1 MIGGN
6 RGGPAV
12 SLLLAASM
20 RPVVAQ
26 KGGGGDGDDGG
37 AAGAGEPAAGGVHAA
52 GGPRRRGGPQP
63 ADALGRP
70 AEPGGHRGA
79 VLGQVLGAGVGR
91 GAGLPAPGVRDRH
104 PAPPGAAA
112 HAGRARVPGVG
123 RVPAQAWQEVLRL
136 RRHAGRDRGGDRA
149 HVRGRR
155 GLPGGDPPA
164 RHLPQRAQH
173 HDGGHARPDEDRR
186 GGAAQVHRE
195 RHRGHGP
202 EVRRGQ
208 ERDHPRGD
216 ALRLAR
222 EVDPAGERTVGVLT
236 KLDIMDRGT
245 NARDVLEGYAAPLRH
260 GWVAVVNRAQADINS
275 QVTMEQAR
283 QSERAFFESKAE
295 YRGLSNCGMAAL
307 TSKLTRKLE
316 EAIVRQIPVIQ
327 NTIND
332 GVQMIQRE
340 LKQYGTNVPD
350 NRGAMVHEV
359 LTLCRAFEQAFG
371 LCLESG
377 EGGGEAV
384 LSIFETDLTQAIQ
397 QLPFKDVYSLQNVSR
412 VINEADGYQPH
423 LIAPEMGYRRLI
435 ECGLTLLK
443 EPSEG
448 VVDKVYIVLRN
459 LVDKVLSDPEN
470 DHISRY
476 GPLKGEICEQAARAL
491 EGMRDNSKKMVE
503 MESSY
508 LTAEFFREIIAA
520 DASGAAASAA
530 GDAHLKQIAKHV
542 SSYLAVVC
550 NQLKAT
556 IPKAIVHCLV
566 VQAKTAL
573 LDAFLQEVAGM
584 EDERVRA
591 RREMCHK
598 RLEMLTM
605 ASKEINI
612 ALGKALKTGRG
623 FGGQHGAPPQ
633 PV

>member
-1 MIGGN
+1 
-6 RGGPAV
+6 
-12 SLLLAASM
+12 
-20 RPVVAQ
+20 
-26 KGGGGDGDDGG
+26 
-37 AAGAGEPAAGGVHAA
+37 
-52 GGPRRRGGPQP
+52 
-63 ADALGRP
+63 
-70 AEPGGHRGA
+70 
-79 VLGQVLGAGVGR
+79 
-91 GAGLPAPGVRDRH
+91 
-104 PAPPGAAA
+104 
-112 HAGRARVPGVG
+112 
-123 RVPAQAWQEVLRL
+123 
-136 RRHAGRDRGGDRA
+136 
-149 HVRGRR
+149 
-155 GLPGGDPPA
+155 
-164 RHLPQRAQH
+164 
-173 HDGGHARPDEDRR
+173 
-186 GGAAQVHRE
+186 
-195 RHRGHGP
+195 
-202 EVRRGQ
+202 
-208 ERDHPRGD
+208 
-216 ALRLAR
+216 
-222 EVDPAGERTVGVLT
+222 
-236 KLDIMDRGT
+236 
-245 NARDVLEGYAAPLRH
+245 
-260 GWVAVVNRAQADINS
+260 
-275 QVTMEQAR
+275 MEQAR

-332 GVQMIQRE
+332 GVQMIQRQ

-443 EPSEG
+443 EPSE
-448 VVDKVYIVLRN
+448 D

-491 EGMRDNSKKMVE
+491 EGMRDNSKKMVTTMVE

-530 GDAHLKQIAKHV
+530 HLKQIAKHV

-550 NQLKAT
+550 NQLKA
-556 IPKAIVHCLV
+556 
-566 VQAKTAL
+566 
-573 LDAFLQEVAGM
+573 
-584 EDERVRA
+584 
-591 RREMCHK
+591 
-598 RLEMLTM
+598 
-605 ASKEINI
+605 
-612 ALGKALKTGRG
+612 
-623 FGGQHGAPPQ
+623 
-633 PV
+633 

>member
-1 MIGGN
+1 MSAAALPPSSLPSRSSGSPWAKGDEL
-6 RGGPAV
+6 RV
-12 SLLLAASM
+12 SPYASVLLAAC
-20 RPVVAQ
+20 
-26 KGGGGDGDDGG
+26 GLYL
-37 AAGAGEPAAGGVHAA
+37 HA
-52 GGPRRRGGPQP
+52 
-63 ADALGRP
+63 
-70 AEPGGHRGA
+70 
-79 VLGQVLGAGVGR
+79 
-91 GAGLPAPGVRDRH
+91 
-104 PAPPGAAA
+104 
-112 HAGRARVPGVG
+112 
-123 RVPAQAWQEVLRL
+123 
-136 RRHAGRDRGGDRA
+136 
-149 HVRGRR
+149 
-155 GLPGGDPPA
+155 
-164 RHLPQRAQH
+164 
-173 HDGGHARPDEDRR
+173 
-186 GGAAQVHRE
+186 
-195 RHRGHGP
+195 
-202 EVRRGQ
+202 
-208 ERDHPRGD
+208 
-216 ALRLAR
+216 
-222 EVDPAGERTVGVLT
+222 
-236 KLDIMDRGT
+236 
-245 NARDVLEGYAAPLRH
+245 
-260 GWVAVVNRAQADINS
+260 
-275 QVTMEQAR
+275 
-283 QSERAFFESKAE
+283 
-295 YRGLSNCGMAAL
+295 YRGLTNCGMAAL

-332 GVQMIQRE
+332 GVQTIQRE

-384 LSIFETDLTQAIQ
+384 LNIFETDLTQAIQ

-491 EGMRDNSKKMVE
+491 EGMRDNSKKMVTTMVE

-584 EDERVRA
+584 EDESLKGLLAEDDGVRA

-612 ALGKALKTGRG
+612 ALGKAR
-623 FGGQHGAPPQ
+623 
-633 PV
+633 

>member
-1 MIGGN
+1 MATMGALLGLVN
-6 RGGPAV
+6 RLQEV
-12 SLLLAASM
+12 CTLL
-20 RPVVAQ
+20 
-26 KGGGGDGDDGG
+26 GDH
-37 AAGAGEPAAGGVHAA
+37 AGAGDRSLPTLW
-52 GGPRRRGGPQP
+52 
-63 ADALGRP
+63 DALPSLVVIGGQSSGKSSVLESVVGRDFLP
-70 AEPGGHRGA
+70 RGSGIVTRRPLVLQLTQGAPGSPEWGEFLHKPGKKFSDFDAMRGEIEEETA
-79 VLGQVLGAGVGR
+79 RTCAGV
-91 GAGLPAPGVRDRH
+91 AVSPEAIHLHVTSPNVPNITMVDMPGLTKIAVEGQPKTIVKDIEDMARKYVEGKNAIILAVTPANADI
-104 PAPPGAAA
+104 ATS
-112 HAGRARVPGVG
+112 
-123 RVPAQAWQEVLRL
+123 
-136 RRHAGRDRGGDRA
+136 
-149 HVRGRR
+149 
-155 GLPGGDPPA
+155 
-164 RHLPQRAQH
+164 
-173 HDGGHARPDEDRR
+173 
-186 GGAAQVHRE
+186 
-195 RHRGHGP
+195 
-202 EVRRGQ
+202 
-208 ERDHPRGD
+208 D

-295 YRGLSNCGMAAL
+295 YRGLTNCGMAAL

-332 GVQMIQRE
+332 GVQTIQRE

-359 LTLCRAFEQAFG
+359 LTLCRAFEQAYG
-371 LCLESG
+371 LSLESG

-459 LVDKVLSDPEN
+459 LVDKVLGDPEN
-470 DHISRY
+470 DNISRY

-491 EGMRDNSKKMVE
+491 EGMRDNSKKMVVTMVE

-520 DASGAAASAA
+520 DASGTAASAV

-573 LDAFLQEVAGM
+573 LDGFLQEVAGM
-584 EDERVRA
+584 EDESLKGLLAEDDGVRA

-612 ALGKALKTGRG
+612 ALGKAR
-623 FGGQHGAPPQ
+623 
-633 PV
+633 